1 MPIQTSLI
9 MIRRML
15 SVFISIAVS
24 TAAFGQSKTVIGIA
38 PFKSGASQNSN
49 NVISVQETVSDMF
62 SRNKRLTLVEKDKMT
77 QVKVDSSA
85 EAVSPQLL
93 EQAKSTGAQYVI
105 TGTVSKAAVEIKQ
118 TNIPV
123 IGVTTANVAEIT
135 FTMSVIDVAR
145 AEVVATST
153 FNGSGKGKIAFEEA
167 LKDLR
172 PQIER
177 FIKDNFKITV
187 SIAEIEEKNSNGG
200 AAKVLIVAGSLLGVK
215 ELDEFRVYELTEL
228 TVDGKKMT
236 RKKTLGKI
244 AVSKVEDENF
254 SVCLVQEGGIDIAK
268 KVEEGAKIKC
278 EMITE

>member
-1 MPIQTSLI
+1 

-38 PFKSGASQNSN
+38 PFRSGASQNSN
-49 NVISVQETVSDMF
+49 NVVSVQETVADVF
-62 SRNKRLTLVEKDKMT
+62 SRNKRLTLIEKDKMA
-77 QVKVDSSA
+77 QVKADSLQTTETVD
-85 EAVSPQLL
+85 PQLL
-93 EQAKSTGAQYVI
+93 EQAKATGAQYVI
-105 TGTVSKAAVEIKQ
+105 TGNVARAAVEIKQ

-123 IGVTTANVAEIT
+123 IGVTTANVAEIS

-153 FNGSGKGKIAFEEA
+153 FIGNGRGKIAFEDA
-167 LKDLR
+167 LKDLK

-177 FIKDNFKITV
+177 FIKDNFKVTV

-244 AVSKVEDENF
+244 AVAKVEDENF
-254 SVCLVQEGGIDIAK
+254 SVCTVQEGGIEIAK
-268 KVEEGAKIKC
+268 KVEEKAKIKC

>member
-1 MPIQTSLI
+1 

-49 NVISVQETVSDMF
+49 NVISVQETVADIF
-62 SRNKRLTLVEKDKMT
+62 SRNKRLSLVEKEKMAM
-77 QVKVDSSA
+77 VKADSSA
-85 EAVSPQLL
+85 QPNAAPDPQLL
-93 EQAKSTGAQYVI
+93 EQAKATGAQYVI
-105 TGTVSKAAVEIKQ
+105 TGNVSRAAVEIKQ

-123 IGVTTANVAEIT
+123 IGVTTANVAEIS

-145 AEVVATST
+145 AEVVASST
-153 FNGSGKGKIAFEEA
+153 FTGNGKGKIAFEDA
-167 LKDLR
+167 LKNLH

-268 KVEEGAKIKC
+268 KVEEGAKVKC

>member
-1 MPIQTSLI
+1 

-38 PFKSGASQNSN
+38 PFKSGVSQNSN
-49 NVISVQETVSDMF
+49 NVVSVQETVADIF
-62 SRNKRLTLVEKDKMT
+62 SRNKRLSLVA
-77 QVKVDSSA
+77 VKADSA
-85 EAVSPQLL
+85 HVSEVPDP
-93 EQAKSTGAQYVI
+93 TGAQYVI
-105 TGTVSKAAVEIKQ
+105 TGNVSKAAVEIKQ

-123 IGVTTANVAEIT
+123 IGVTTANVAEIS
-135 FTMSVIDVAR
+135 FTMSVTDVAR
-145 AEVVATST
+145 GEVIATTS
-153 FNGSGKGKIAFEEA
+153 FNGTGKGKIAFEDA
-167 LKDLR
+167 LKNLK
-172 PQIER
+172 PQIEQ
-177 FIKDNFKITV
+177 FIKDNFKVTV

-200 AAKVLIVAGSLLGVK
+200 AARVLIVAGSLLGVK

-244 AVSKVEDENF
+244 VVAKVEDENF
-254 SVCLVQEGGIDIAK
+254 SVCTVQEGGIEIAK

>member
-1 MPIQTSLI
+1 

-49 NVISVQETVSDMF
+49 NVVSLQETVSDVF

-77 QVKVDSSA
+77 QVKGDSVQAADAVD
-85 EAVSPQLL
+85 PLLL
-93 EQAKSTGAQYVI
+93 EQAKATGAQYVI
-105 TGTVSKAAVEIKQ
+105 TGNVSKAAVEIKQ

-123 IGVTTANVAEIT
+123 IGVTTANVAEIS

-153 FNGSGKGKIAFEEA
+153 FNGNGRGKIAFEDA
-167 LKDLR
+167 LKDLK
-172 PQIER
+172 PQIEK
-177 FIKDNFKITV
+177 FIKDNFKVTV

-244 AVSKVEDENF
+244 AVAKVEDENF
-254 SVCLVQEGGIDIAK
+254 SVCTVQEGGIEIAK

>member
-1 MPIQTSLI
+1 

-49 NVISVQETVSDMF
+49 NVVSVQETVADVF

-77 QVKVDSSA
+77 QVKADSLQTTDAVD
-85 EAVSPQLL
+85 PQLL
-93 EQAKSTGAQYVI
+93 EQAKATGAQYVI
-105 TGTVSKAAVEIKQ
+105 TGNVARAAVEIKQ

-123 IGVTTANVAEIT
+123 IGVTTANVAEIS

-145 AEVVATST
+145 AEVIATST
-153 FNGSGKGKIAFEEA
+153 FIGNGRGKIAFEDA
-167 LKDLR
+167 LKDLK

-177 FIKDNFKITV
+177 FIKDNFKVTV

-244 AVSKVEDENF
+244 AVAKVEDENF
-254 SVCLVQEGGIDIAK
+254 SVCTVQEGGIEIAK

>member
-1 MPIQTSLI
+1 MT
-9 MIRRML
+9 RRML

-38 PFKSGASQNSN
+38 PFRAGASQNSN
-49 NVISVQETVSDMF
+49 NVISVQETVSDVF
-62 SRNKRLTLVEKDKMT
+62 SRNKRLLLVEKEKMT
-77 QVKVDSSA
+77 QVKADSASQQNKLD
-85 EAVSPQLL
+85 PQLL
-93 EQAKSTGAQYVI
+93 EQAKATGAQYII
-105 TGTVSKAAVEIKQ
+105 TGNVSRAAVEIKQ

-123 IGVTTANVAEIT
+123 IGVTTSNVAEIS

-145 AEVVATST
+145 EEVIATTTINST
-153 FNGSGKGKIAFEEA
+153 GKGKIAFEDA
-167 LKDLR
+167 LRDLK
-172 PQIER
+172 PQVER
-177 FIKDNFKITV
+177 FMKDNFKITV

>member
-1 MPIQTSLI
+1 

-49 NVISVQETVSDMF
+49 NVISLQETVSDVF
-62 SRNKRLTLVEKDKMT
+62 SRNKRLSLIEKDKMAM
-77 QVKVDSSA
+77 VKADSNA
-85 EAVSPQLL
+85 QLNAAPDPQLL
-93 EQAKSTGAQYVI
+93 EQAKATGAQYVI
-105 TGTVSKAAVEIKQ
+105 TGNVSRAAVEIKQ

-123 IGVTTANVAEIT
+123 IGVTTANVAEIS

-145 AEVVATST
+145 AEVVASSS
-153 FNGSGKGKIAFEEA
+153 FNGSGKGKIAFEDA
-167 LKDLR
+167 LRDLR

-254 SVCLVQEGGIDIAK
+254 SVCLVQEGAIDIAK
-268 KVEEGAKIKC
+268 KVEEGAKVKC

>member
-1 MPIQTSLI
+1 

-38 PFKSGASQNSN
+38 PFKSGISQNSN
-49 NVISVQETVSDMF
+49 NVVSVQETVADVF

-77 QVKVDSSA
+77 QVKSDSVTVDAQS
-85 EAVSPQLL
+85 L
-93 EQAKSTGAQYVI
+93 EQAKATGAQYII
-105 TGTVSKAAVEIKQ
+105 TGNVSRAAVEIKQ

-123 IGVTTANVAEIT
+123 IGVTTTNVAEIS
-135 FTMSVIDVAR
+135 FTLSVVDVAR
-145 AEVVATST
+145 AEVIATST
-153 FNGSGKGKIAFEEA
+153 FNGTGKGKIAFEDA
-167 LKDLR
+167 LKDLK

-215 ELDEFRVYELTEL
+215 ELDEFRVFELTEL
-228 TVDGKKMT
+228 TVDGKKMS

-244 AVSKVEDENF
+244 VVAKVEDENF
-254 SVCLVQEGGIDIAK
+254 SVCTVQEGGIDIAK

>member
-1 MPIQTSLI
+1 

-49 NVISVQETVSDMF
+49 NVVAVQETVADVF
-62 SRNKRLTLVEKDKMT
+62 SRNKRLTLVEKDKMA
-77 QVKVDSSA
+77 QVKADSLQTT
-85 EAVSPQLL
+85 EGVSPQLL
-93 EQAKSTGAQYVI
+93 EEAKATGAQYVI
-105 TGTVSKAAVEIKQ
+105 TGNVARATVEIKQ

-123 IGVTTANVAEIT
+123 IGVTTANVAEIS

-145 AEVVATST
+145 GEVVATSS
-153 FNGSGKGKIAFEEA
+153 FIGNGRGKIAFEDA
-167 LKDLR
+167 LKDLK
-172 PQIER
+172 PQIEK
-177 FIKDNFKITV
+177 FIKDNFKVTV

-244 AVSKVEDENF
+244 VVAKVEDENF
-254 SVCLVQEGGIDIAK
+254 SVCTVQEGGIEIAK

>member
-1 MPIQTSLI
+1 

-38 PFKSGASQNSN
+38 PFKSGVSQNSN
-49 NVISVQETVSDMF
+49 NVISVQETVADIF
-62 SRNKRLTLVEKDKMT
+62 SRNKRLSLVEKEKMA
-77 QVKVDSSA
+77 QVKADSQQTS
-85 EAVSPQLL
+85 EAPDPQLL
-93 EQAKSTGAQYVI
+93 EQAKATGAQYVI
-105 TGTVSKAAVEIKQ
+105 TGNVSRAAVEIKQ

-123 IGVTTANVAEIT
+123 IGVTTANVAEIS

-145 AEVVATST
+145 AEVIATSNFT
-153 FNGSGKGKIAFEEA
+153 GNGKGKIAFEDA
-167 LKDLR
+167 LKDLK
-172 PQIER
+172 PQIEK

-244 AVSKVEDENF
+244 AVAKVEDENF
-254 SVCLVQEGGIDIAK
+254 SVCTVQEGGIEIAK

>member
-1 MPIQTSLI
+1 

-38 PFKSGASQNSN
+38 PFKSGVSQNSN
-49 NVISVQETVSDMF
+49 NVVSLQETVSDVF

-77 QVKVDSSA
+77 QVKGDSVQAADAVD
-85 EAVSPQLL
+85 PLLL
-93 EQAKSTGAQYVI
+93 EQAKATGAQYVI
-105 TGTVSKAAVEIKQ
+105 TGNVSKAAVEIKQ

-123 IGVTTANVAEIT
+123 IGITTANVAEIS

-153 FNGSGKGKIAFEEA
+153 FNGNGRGKIAFEDA
-167 LKDLR
+167 LKDLK
-172 PQIER
+172 PQIEK
-177 FIKDNFKITV
+177 FIKDNFKVTV

-244 AVSKVEDENF
+244 AVAKVEDENF
-254 SVCLVQEGGIDIAK
+254 SVCTVQEGGIEIAK

>member
-1 MPIQTSLI
+1 
-9 MIRRML
+9 ML

-49 NVISVQETVSDMF
+49 NVVSLQETVSDVF

-77 QVKVDSSA
+77 QVKGDSVQAADAVD
-85 EAVSPQLL
+85 PLLL
-93 EQAKSTGAQYVI
+93 EQAKATGAQYVI
-105 TGTVSKAAVEIKQ
+105 TGNVSKAAVEIKQ

-123 IGVTTANVAEIT
+123 IGVTTANVAEIS

-153 FNGSGKGKIAFEEA
+153 FNGNGRGKIAFEDA
-167 LKDLR
+167 LKDLK
-172 PQIER
+172 PQIEK
-177 FIKDNFKITV
+177 FIKDNFKVTV

-244 AVSKVEDENF
+244 AVAKVEDENF
-254 SVCLVQEGGIDIAK
+254 SVCTVQEGGIEIAK

>member
-1 MPIQTSLI
+1 
-9 MIRRML
+9 ML

-49 NVISVQETVSDMF
+49 NVVSVQETVFDVF

-77 QVKVDSSA
+77 QVKADSLQTT
-85 EAVSPQLL
+85 ETVEPQLL
-93 EQAKSTGAQYVI
+93 EQAKATGAQYVI
-105 TGTVSKAAVEIKQ
+105 TGNVARAAVEIKQ

-123 IGVTTANVAEIT
+123 IGVTTANVAEIS

-153 FNGSGKGKIAFEEA
+153 FIGNGRGKIAFEDA
-167 LKDLR
+167 LKDLK

-244 AVSKVEDENF
+244 AVAKVEDENF
-254 SVCLVQEGGIDIAK
+254 SVCTVQEGGIEIAK
-268 KVEEGAKIKC
+268 KVEEKAKIKC

>member
-1 MPIQTSLI
+1 

-49 NVISVQETVSDMF
+49 NVISVQETVADVF
-62 SRNKRLTLVEKDKMT
+62 SRNKRLSLVEKEKMT
-77 QVKVDSSA
+77 MVKADSSA
-85 EAVSPQLL
+85 DAPSQQLL
-93 EQAKSTGAQYVI
+93 EQAKATGAQYVI
-105 TGTVSKAAVEIKQ
+105 TGHVSRAAVEIKQ

-123 IGVTTANVAEIT
+123 IGVTTANVAEIS

-145 AEVVATST
+145 AEIIATT
-153 FNGSGKGKIAFEEA
+153 TLNGSGKGKIAFEDA